1 MLFGLG
7 NHKRCRRLDRTRLFA
22 RGLLKKTGKT
32 SEGTE
37 MGLLLRWL
45 IAFLLLAA
53 TYNPTDYNY
62 VVWARANYVEELPLT
77 VLLGLLLL
85 IGYVIYLR
93 ATLRSIG
100 AFGMTVV
107 LAVLAAI
114 AWVLHDY
121 DMLSLD
127 NGAVNIWLAI
137 LALSIVLGIGLGWSI
152 VRRMLTGQVAVDDVE
167 A

>member
-1 MLFGLG
+1 
-7 NHKRCRRLDRTRLFA
+7 
-22 RGLLKKTGKT
+22 
-32 SEGTE
+32 

-62 VVWARANYVEELPLT
+62 VVWARANYAEELPLT

-107 LAVLAAI
+107 LAVLAAV

-121 DMLSLD
+121 NMLSLD

-152 VRRMLTGQVAVDDVE
+152 VRRMLTGQVDVDDVE

>member
-1 MLFGLG
+1 
-7 NHKRCRRLDRTRLFA
+7 
-22 RGLLKKTGKT
+22 
-32 SEGTE
+32 

-53 TYNPTDYNY
+53 TYNPTDYNF

-107 LAVLAAI
+107 LAVLAAV

-121 DMLSLD
+121 GMLSLD

-152 VRRMLTGQVAVDDVE
+152 VRRMLTGQVDVDDVE

>member
-1 MLFGLG
+1 
-7 NHKRCRRLDRTRLFA
+7 
-22 RGLLKKTGKT
+22 
-32 SEGTE
+32 

>member
-1 MLFGLG
+1 
-7 NHKRCRRLDRTRLFA
+7 
-22 RGLLKKTGKT
+22 
-32 SEGTE
+32 

-53 TYNPTDYNY
+53 TYNPTKYNY
-62 VVWARANYVEELPLT
+62 VVWARVNYAEELPLI

-100 AFGMTVV
+100 TFGMSVV
-107 LAVLAAI
+107 LAVLAAV

-121 DMLSLD
+121 NMLSLD
-127 NGAVNIWLAI
+127 NGAMNIWLGI

-152 VRRMLTGQVAVDDVE
+152 VRRMLTGQVDVDDVE

>member
-1 MLFGLG
+1 
-7 NHKRCRRLDRTRLFA
+7 
-22 RGLLKKTGKT
+22 
-32 SEGTE
+32 

-53 TYNPTDYNY
+53 TYNPTEVNY
-62 VVWARANYVEELPLT
+62 VVWAQANYAEELPLT

-100 AFGMTVV
+100 AFGMSVV
-107 LAVLAAI
+107 LAVLAAV

-121 DMLSLD
+121 NMLSLD

-152 VRRMLTGQVAVDDVE
+152 VRRMLTGQVDVDDVE

>member
-1 MLFGLG
+1 
-7 NHKRCRRLDRTRLFA
+7 
-22 RGLLKKTGKT
+22 
-32 SEGTE
+32 

-53 TYNPTDYNY
+53 TYNPTEVNY
-62 VVWARANYVEELPLT
+62 VVWAQAYYAEELPLT

-100 AFGMTVV
+100 AFGMSVV
-107 LAVLAAI
+107 LAVLAAV

-121 DMLSLD
+121 NMLRLD

-152 VRRMLTGQVAVDDVE
+152 VRRMLTGQVDVDDVE

>member
-1 MLFGLG
+1 
-7 NHKRCRRLDRTRLFA
+7 
-22 RGLLKKTGKT
+22 
-32 SEGTE
+32 

-45 IAFLLLAA
+45 IAFLLLAM
-53 TYNPTDYNY
+53 TYNPTDHNF
-62 VVWARANYVEELPLT
+62 VVWAGANYTEELPLT
-77 VLLGLLLL
+77 VLFGLLLL

-100 AFGMTVV
+100 TFGMSVV
-107 LAVLAAI
+107 LAVLAAV

-121 DMLSLD
+121 NMLSLD
-127 NGAVNIWLAI
+127 NNALNIWLAI

-152 VRRMLTGQVAVDDVE
+152 VRRMLTGQVDVDDVE

>member
-1 MLFGLG
+1 
-7 NHKRCRRLDRTRLFA
+7 
-22 RGLLKKTGKT
+22 
-32 SEGTE
+32 

-152 VRRMLTGQVAVDDVE
+152 VRRMLTGQVDVDDVE